1 MTPFSPHVTP
11 LVRTAKHDHTPG
23 LSPSPPQQDLTP
35 AQRHVYLL
43 RGPEPQTGRSTDG
56 SIVPAP
62 VQRRGEEEGG
72 VRWGSSVL
80 QTNQLEKP

>member
-1 MTPFSPHVTP
+1 
-11 LVRTAKHDHTPG
+11 
-23 LSPSPPQQDLTP
+23 DLTP

-62 VQRRGEEEGG
+62 VQRRGEEEGFG
-72 VRWGSSVL
+72 KRLPDMPATTEMDLG
-80 QTNQLEKP
+80 NEA